1 MGYLKKIFGEN
12 VKLIRKS
19 KKITQEKL
27 AELIEIDLRQL
38 ARIEAGESF
47 VTAETIEKLS
57 EKLDVPYS
65 MLFHE
70 DKELDK
76 IEKTTLYT
84 IENYK
89 NNYKRIIKNIK
100 KIAENDKKTEFV
112 CLAIDALDKKTSLE
126 KLKGSILGL
135 EIK

>member
-65 MLFHE
+65 MLFYE

>member
-1 MGYLKKIFGEN
+1 MGSLKKIFGEN

-27 AELIEIDLRQL
+27 AELVEIDLRQL

-47 VTAETIEKLS
+47 VTAETIERLS
-57 EKLDVPYS
+57 EQLEVPYS
-65 MLFHE
+65 MLFHTE
-70 DKELDK
+70 KELK
-76 IEKTTLYT
+76 KVEKTTLYT

-89 NNYKRIIKNIK
+89 NNYNRMIKNIK

-112 CLAIDALDKKTSLE
+112 CLAIEALDKKTSLE